1 MCFKKKKYQPPSWG
15 MAIGKCSEPKR
26 LLGDWIEMALG
37 GKQ

>member
-1 MCFKKKKYQPPSWG
+1 

>member
-1 MCFKKKKYQPPSWG
+1 

-37 GKQ
+37 GNSEAKKLLAMGDWIR

>member
-1 MCFKKKKYQPPSWG
+1 

-37 GKQ
+37 ESEAKKLLAMGDWIR